1 MKFIIFIAIFSN
13 SSASVLSLA
22 TRPYKTPFCSQ
33 ERSFVK
39 KNFMSDYVKEHHFEV
54 AKQKVFLG
62 FFQKYGRHK

>member
-1 MKFIIFIAIFSN
+1 MKFIIFIALFSN
-13 SSASVLSLA
+13 CSATVLSLA
-22 TRPYKTPFCSQ
+22 RPYVTPFCSQ